1 MTISLQNG
9 PSIKVPNPELVVYD
23 QTVADDGSIQTNTSI
38 RDVVVGSLQGVN
50 KDDLPMLGRL
60 FLSSAYLMVNQ
71 EAGRFSVWQANT
83 AATDSE
89 IVAVDKANNEVS
101 DFCTNSTNSTR
112 PTLPPSSSTAPAAQ
126 NQDSKLSGGAI
137 GGIVAGAVAGLAILG
152 AIGFWLL
159 RRRRSFN
166 ATPRL
171 SQEAEMG
178 TADVNSPASDTY
190 GLIYK
195 EPQELPEYRNRVTE
209 LPGRVTELPGNRHH
223 VTELDGKAVD
233 SELA

>member
-23 QTVADDGSIQTNTSI
+23 TTVASDGSIQTNTSI
-38 RDVVVGSLQGVN
+38 RDVVVGSLQDVN

-83 AATDSE
+83 APTDSK
-89 IVAVDKANNEVS
+89 IVAVDKANNEIS
-101 DFCTNSTNSTR
+101 DFCTNSTA
-112 PTLPPSSSTAPAAQ
+112 PTPLPSSSTAPAAQ
-126 NQDSKLSGGAI
+126 NQGSKLSGGAI

-152 AIGFWLL
+152 AIGILLL
-159 RRRRSFN
+159 RRRRSRN
-166 ATPRL
+166 ATPHV
-171 SQEAEMG
+171 SQEGGMH
-178 TADVNSPASDTY
+178 TADMNSPARDTY

-195 EPQELPEYRNRVTE
+195 EPQELP
-209 LPGRVTELPGNRHH
+209 GNRNH
-223 VTELDGKAVD
+223 VTELDGRALD
-233 SELA
+233 SELQ

>member
-9 PSIKVPNPELVVYD
+9 PSITVPNPELVVYD
-23 QTVADDGSIQTNTSI
+23 TTVASDGSIQTNTSI
-38 RDVVVGSLQGVN
+38 RDVVVGSLQDVN

-83 AATDSE
+83 APTDSK

-101 DFCTNSTNSTR
+101 DFCTNSTA
-112 PTLPPSSSTAPAAQ
+112 PTPLPSSSTAPAAQ
-126 NQDSKLSGGAI
+126 NQGSKLSGGAI

-152 AIGFWLL
+152 AIGILLL
-159 RRRRSFN
+159 RRRRSRN
-166 ATPRL
+166 ATPHV
-171 SQEAEMG
+171 SQEGGMH
-178 TADVNSPASDTY
+178 TADMNSPARDTY

-195 EPQELPEYRNRVTE
+195 EPQELP
-209 LPGRVTELPGNRHH
+209 GNRNH
-223 VTELDGKAVD
+223 VTELDGRALD
-233 SELA
+233 SELQ